1 MIYPKQFH
9 GKAKDVS
16 LESHFYSRFSKEIR
30 LNCNIYYSI
39 TLITPDV
46 PMREID
52 FLVVSPYGVITIEL
66 KNGRWR
72 QKKGEWEFYN
82 VRERDWKP
90 VEGKSYSN
98 PIEQVVTQRELVR
111 EFFKNHNQLTDLFP
125 EDYYDSAIFFL
136 KNERREFHLPNDK
149 HLYVFGGKEVK
160 DDINLNS
167 ILESILFHSNR
178 DPLPESVLV
187 KAHEIIKKNLNFFQ
201 TFRSQKEKEEENLL
215 FFTKEQFE
223 LVDGINRYQH
233 NLVFGSTGSGKSILA
248 GELALQ
254 NAKAGKKV
262 LLWQGAKALYEI
274 WKEELSQIPEKSNIE
289 LITNLNEINHN
300 HIDLLIA
307 DGIEEMIEQTSEKEV
322 FLYLSKFFWENKNWI
337 LFISRRFKY
346 SKSPL
351 FQYWNSLSVH
361 VWDITRNIRN
371 SPEIVHFANA
381 LLSDFSESSVQG
393 HFSDVQFIKA
403 DDDLTDQ
410 IRWCFGYAKKVL
422 EVVNDEIVV
431 IYRSEEFV
439 LKNGLKQFLDE
450 NGMRN
455 YSYKDFEGMEE
466 TCGILIGFE
475 NWDQVETKTTLAETI
490 LKIRG
495 LVCVFYP
502 PNEEEVIQGI
512 LKKGDSG
519 P

>member
-16 LESHFYSRFSKEIR
+16 LESHFYHRFSNEIR
-30 LNCNIYYSI
+30 IPCNIYYSL

-72 QKKGEWEFYN
+72 EKKGQWEFYN
-82 VRERDWKP
+82 VRAREWNP
-90 VEGKSYSN
+90 VEGKSYTN
-98 PIEQVVTQRELVR
+98 PIEQVQTQRDLIR

-125 EDYYDSAIFFL
+125 PDYYDSAIFFL
-136 KNERREFHLPNDK
+136 KNERKEFHLPNDR
-149 HLYVFGGKEVK
+149 HLYVFGGKEVE
-160 DDINLNS
+160 DDVDLNS
-167 ILESILFHSNR
+167 IIESILFRYNR
-178 DPLPESVLV
+178 EPLPESVLV

-215 FFTKEQFE
+215 FFTKEQFQ
-223 LVDGINRYQH
+223 LVEGISNYSH

-254 NAKAGKKV
+254 NARAGKKV

-274 WKEELSQIPEKSNIE
+274 WNEELENIPEKTNID
-289 LITNLNEINHN
+289 LIYNINEINHN
-300 HIDLLIA
+300 NIDLLIA
-307 DGIEEMIEQTSEKEV
+307 DGIEDILDQSPEKEV
-322 FLYLSKFFWENKNWI
+322 FLYLSKYFWENKNWI

-346 SKSPL
+346 LESPML
-351 FQYWNSLSVH
+351 EYWNSLSVH
-361 VWDITRNIRN
+361 VWDIKRNIRN
-371 SPEIVHFANA
+371 SPEIVNFANS
-381 LLSDFSESSVQG
+381 LLNDFSESPIQG
-393 HFSDVQFIKA
+393 NLSDVQFIKA
-403 DDDLTDQ
+403 DEDLTDQ
-410 IRWCFGYAKKVL
+410 IRWCYGYAKKVL
-422 EVVNDEIVV
+422 EVENDEIVV
-431 IYRSEEFV
+431 IYKSEDYISQ
-439 LKNGLKQFLDE
+439 NGLKQFLDE

-455 YSYKDFEGMEE
+455 YSAKDFVGMEE
-466 TCGILIGFE
+466 TCGIIIGYE
-475 NWDQVETKTTLAETI
+475 NWNKTETRTSLAETI
-490 LKIRG
+490 LKIRS

-502 PNEEEVIQGI
+502 PNEEEVIQSI

>member
-9 GKAKDVS
+9 GKAKDIS
-16 LESHFYSRFSKEIR
+16 LESHFYTRFSKEIR
-30 LNCNIYYSI
+30 IHCNIYYSI

-52 FLVVSPYGVITIEL
+52 FLVISPYGVITIEL

-72 QKKGEWEFYN
+72 QRKGEWEFYN
-82 VRERDWKP
+82 VRERDWKS

-98 PIEQVVTQRELVR
+98 PIEQVVTQRDLVR
-111 EFFKNHNQLTDLFP
+111 EFFKNHNNLTDLFP
-125 EDYYDSAIFFL
+125 EDYYDSAVFFL
-136 KNERREFHLPNDK
+136 KNERKEFHLPNDK
-149 HLYVFGGKEVK
+149 HLFVFGGKELK
-160 DDINLNS
+160 DDIDLNS
-167 ILESILFHSNR
+167 ILETILQQQNR
-178 DPLPESVLV
+178 EPLPESVLL

-223 LVDGINRYQH
+223 LVEGINHYPH

-254 NAKAGKKV
+254 NARAGKKV

-274 WKEELSQIPEKSNIE
+274 WKEELANIPEKTNIE
-289 LITNLNEINHN
+289 LISNLNELDHN
-300 HIDLLIA
+300 HMDLLIA
-307 DGIEEMIEQTSEKEV
+307 DGIEDIIDQLPENEV

-346 SKSPL
+346 SKSDL
-351 FQYWNSLSVH
+351 LNYWNSLPVH
-361 VWDITRNIRN
+361 IWDITRNIRN
-371 SPEIVHFANA
+371 SPEIVHLANA
-381 LLSDFSESSVQG
+381 LLSDFSESPTLTN
-393 HFSDVQFIKA
+393 FSDIQFIKV
-403 DDDLTDQ
+403 DDDITDQ
-410 IRWCFGYAKKVL
+410 IRWCYGYAKKVL

-431 IYRSEEFV
+431 IYKSEEFASQ
-439 LKNGLKQFLDE
+439 NGLKQFLDE

-455 YSYKDFEGMEE
+455 YSYKEFAGMEE
-466 TCGILIGFE
+466 TCGIIIGFE
-475 NWDQVETKTTLAETI
+475 NWNQTETRNSLAETI
-490 LKIRG
+490 LKIRS
-495 LVCVFYP
+495 LVCVFYS

>member
-9 GKAKDVS
+9 GKSKDVS

-30 LNCNIYYSI
+30 IPCNIYYSI

-52 FLVVSPYGVITIEL
+52 FLVVSPFGVITIEL
-66 KNGRWR
+66 KNGKWR

-98 PIEQVVTQRELVR
+98 PIEQVVTERGLIR
-111 EFFKNHNQLTDLFP
+111 EFFKNHNQLADLFP
-125 EDYYDSAIFFL
+125 ADYYDSAIFFL
-136 KNERREFHLPNDK
+136 KNERKEFHLPNDQ
-149 HLYVFGGKEVK
+149 HLYVFGGKEV
-160 DDINLNS
+160 DDEVDLNS
-167 ILESILFHSNR
+167 ILEEILFRYNR
-178 DPLPESVLV
+178 EPLPDSVLI
-187 KAHEIIKKNLNFFQ
+187 KAHEIIKKNLNFFP

-215 FFTKEQFE
+215 FFTKEQFA
-223 LVDGINRYQH
+223 LVEGINNYPH

-254 NAKAGKKV
+254 NARAGKKV

-274 WKEELSQIPEKSNIE
+274 WKEELANLPEKNYIE
-289 LITNLNEINHN
+289 LINNITEINHN
-300 HIDLLIA
+300 NIDLLIA
-307 DGIEEMIEQTSEKEV
+307 DEIEEVITEPPEKEV
-322 FLYLSKFFWENKNWI
+322 FLYLSKYFWENKNWI

-346 SKSPL
+346 LDSPML
-351 FQYWNSLSVH
+351 NYWNSLPIH
-361 VWDITRNIRN
+361 VWDINRNIRN
-371 SPEIVHFANA
+371 SPEIVNFANT
-381 LLSDFSESSVQG
+381 LLNDFSESPLQSNL
-393 HFSDVQFIKA
+393 SDIQFIKA

-422 EVVNDEIVV
+422 EVENDEIVV
-431 IYRSEEFV
+431 IYKSEESV
-439 LKNGLKQFLDE
+439 AKSGLKHFLDE
-450 NGMRN
+450 NAMRN
-455 YSYKDFEGMEE
+455 YSCQEFVGMEE
-466 TCGILIGFE
+466 TCGVLIGFE
-475 NWDQVETKTTLAETI
+475 DWDKLETRTLLAETI
-490 LKIRG
+490 LKIRS

-502 PNEEEVIQGI
+502 PNEEEVIQTI